1 MQAPAPLLIVCS
13 LIGLL
18 VLSPLVYLFIRAF
31 EGGGFAE
38 TVSAIFGTDTLVYG
52 LRSLG
57 LAAVVAVASVSLSIM
72 LACFTLADD
81 LPFRRLCTI
90 LAVCPLAV
98 PCYVGAAVYI
108 GVFSPGGL
116 LGGVTASLGL
126 SPGWFSGFWASAFV
140 LTMFVYP
147 LAYLPIRAGL
157 RRVDRSPY
165 EAARMLGRSRLM
177 AIRFGVLP
185 QLRSS
190 IVSGGL
196 LVGLY
201 ALGEFG
207 AVSLL
212 RCNTFTRVI
221 YIQYESAF
229 DRTGAAVSSL
239 ALVGL
244 IALVLLLG
252 RWMRGTSYQD
262 RGGRG
267 VSPLKWNIGHWRWG
281 AFLVC
286 LCLVVLAIVIPLLS
300 LFSWWGRGSG
310 SIDASSGLVDPLVN
324 SLFLALMAGVIVVV
338 LSIPIALLAT
348 RYPSRLSGMIDRM
361 SHIGFG
367 LPGLVIGLSLVFV
380 ALRLVPAMYQSWFI
394 LILGYCVLFLALAIG
409 PVRAGFEQASR
420 TVDEAARTLG
430 AGWWRRFRCLLLP
443 VVRPG
448 LFGAFLLVFI
458 STSKELPC
466 TLLLS
471 PAGTHTLSTRVWQYT
486 DEAMYAE
493 ASLPALALI
502 FLSGVL
508 VAILTWRE
516 ELLEKS

>member
-1 MQAPAPLLIVCS
+1 M

-18 VLSPLVYLFIRAF
+18 VLSPLAYLFIRAF
-31 EGGGFAE
+31 EGGGFAG
-38 TVSAIFGTDTLVYG
+38 TVSAIFSVDTLFYG

-57 LAAVVAVASVSLSIM
+57 LAAVVAVASVLLSIG
-72 LACFTLADD
+72 LAWFTLADD
-81 LPFRRLCTI
+81 LPFSRIFTI
-90 LAVCPLAV
+90 LVVCPLAV

-108 GVFSPGGL
+108 GVFSSSGL
-116 LGGVTASLGL
+116 LGGVVESLGL
-126 SPGWFSGFWASAFV
+126 QPGWFNGFWASAFV
-140 LTMFVYP
+140 LTMFIYP

-157 RRVDRSPY
+157 RRVDRSAY

-177 AIRFGVLP
+177 AIRAGVLP

-201 ALGEFG
+201 TLGEFG

-221 YIQYESAF
+221 YVQYESAF

-252 RWMRGTSYQD
+252 RWMRGNSFQD
-262 RGGRG
+262 RSGRS
-267 VSPLKWNIGHWRWG
+267 VSPLKWSIGHWRWG
-281 AFLVC
+281 ALAIC
-286 LCLVVLAIVIPLLS
+286 LCLVGLAIVIPLIS
-300 LFSWWGRGSG
+300 LFAWWGRGSEA
-310 SIDASSGLVDPLVN
+310 IELASGLIDPLLN
-324 SLFLALMAGVIVVV
+324 SLILALSAGAIVLV
-338 LSIPIALLAT
+338 LSIPIALLVT
-348 RYPSRLSGMIDRM
+348 RHPSRLASMIDRM

-380 ALRLVPAMYQSWFI
+380 ALRLIPALYQSWFV
-394 LILGYCVLFLALAIG
+394 LLLGYCVLFLALAIG
-409 PVRAGFEQASR
+409 PIRSGLEQASL

-430 AGWWRRFRCLLLP
+430 AGWARRFRCLVLP
-443 VVRPG
+443 VIRPG

-493 ASLPALALI
+493 ASMPALALI
-502 FLSGVL
+502 FLSGLL

-516 ELLEKS
+516 ELLEK